1 MRRVTLEDIVKGRA
15 YRVRGPMRLVSR
27 RFEKVES
34 LSPWSLTYLIKPRT
48 PKAFEP
54 RLRFGI
60 QFPNQIQGLEESNS
74 QAKPGEMIFA
84 EPWRTFADRLREL
97 GLDSIKTQNIIV
109 RCPLAPKEAL
119 RVLDCAAQEMG
130 LNGQHHWLDASI
142 TDSTWWHQARSMI
155 EIQVSE
161 IPPARTPKIH
171 RWK

>member
-15 YRVRGPMRLVSR
+15 YRAHGPMRLVLR
-27 RFEKVES
+27 RSKKVES
-34 LSPWSLTYLIKPRT
+34 LSPWSLTYLIKPRM

-60 QFPNQIQGLEESNS
+60 QFPEQTHGIEESNS
-74 QAKPGEMIFA
+74 RAKPGEITFA

-97 GLDSIKTQNIIV
+97 GLDSIKTQNIIE

-119 RVLDCAAQEMG
+119 RVLDCAAQEME
-130 LNGQHHWLDASI
+130 LNGQRHWLEASI

-155 EIQVSE
+155 EIQFSE